1 MLAASKISL
10 SDLELTRFFVALLL
24 LVGLAHIGAVAAAR
38 LRLPRVIG
46 EIAGGLLLGPT
57 VLGALAPDA
66 QRWVF
71 DAFPAEGKLIA
82 LTSWF
87 GLILLMFVSGLEIR
101 TGLSRADRRV
111 FFPLLVGAT
120 LLPFGAGLAAPLV
133 HDFSS
138 YMGPRGN
145 TASLV
150 IIIAI
155 AVAITSIPVISKIFL
170 DLGIMDT
177 RFARLVLAVA
187 AVEDIALWGLLAVA
201 TGLAGAEGAA
211 PSAMELVTTPLVTIG
226 FFVAALTV
234 LPMALRRTQ
243 RSRAHALIDTRPSR
257 FALLTCLALVAMATL
272 SGVNVVFG
280 ALLAGMAIARLPGD
294 VAVETRRRVRGFAM
308 NFFTPVYFAVV
319 GLKLDLASHFDVR
332 FFLGFLAFCT
342 IIKTI
347 GTAIAARVA
356 TRDWL
361 STVNLAAALNCR
373 GGPGIVLATVAFDLQ
388 IIDERFF
395 VAMVLVAVV
404 TSVMAGSW
412 FRYVLGRGWDLL
424 RVGGE
429 VPQDI
434 VPAAGGIVP
443 KAEIVPAAVGH
454 NGDHD

>member
-1 MLAASKISL
+1 MLAASQISL
-10 SDLELTRFFVALLL
+10 NDLELTRFFVALLL
-24 LVGLAHIGAVAAAR
+24 LVGTAHVGAIVFAR

-111 FFPLLVGAT
+111 FFPLLFGAT
-120 LLPFGAGLAAPLV
+120 LLPFGAGLAAPFV

-150 IIIAI
+150 IIIGI

-170 DLGIMDT
+170 DLGIINT

-211 PSAMELVTTPLVTIG
+211 PSTMELVTTPLVTIG

-280 ALLAGMAIARLPGD
+280 ALLAGMAIARLPGN
-294 VAVETRRRVRGFAM
+294 VAQETRRRVRGFAM

-319 GLKLDLASHFDVR
+319 GLKLDLASHFDVW
-332 FFLGFLAFCT
+332 FFVGFLVFCT
-342 IIKTI
+342 IVKTL
-347 GTAIAARVA
+347 GTAVAARAA
-356 TRDWL
+356 TGDWL

-373 GGPGIVLATVAFDLQ
+373 GGPGIVLATVAFDLE

-412 FRYVLGRGWDLL
+412 FRYVLGRGWELL
-424 RVGGE
+424 RVRGE
-429 VPQDI
+429 ENEPVAAGTDGIVPNAPI
-434 VPAAGGIVP
+434 VPAG
-443 KAEIVPAAVGH
+443 VGH
-454 NGDHD
+454 NGDHE